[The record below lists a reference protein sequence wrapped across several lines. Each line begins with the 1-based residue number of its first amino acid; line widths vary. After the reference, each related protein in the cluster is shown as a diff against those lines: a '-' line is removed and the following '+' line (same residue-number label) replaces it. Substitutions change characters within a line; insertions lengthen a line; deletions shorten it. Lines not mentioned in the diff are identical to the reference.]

1 MKTIARYAAIVLFFA
16 VFTLPLFAQSAP
28 PPDLDAWVAR
38 SMQTFEVPGM
48 AVAIVKDGKIVLTK
62 GYGVKKLG
70 APDKVDENSLF
81 GIGSNTKA
89 FTTAAL
95 SMLVD
100 EKKIAWDDPVQ
111 KYLPWFQL
119 YDPYVTRELMI
130 RDLLTHRSGLG
141 LGAGDLMYFPHST
154 FTRDEI
160 LRRMRYIKPATSF
173 RSRYAYD
180 NALYMAAGQIIPAV
194 TGQSWDDFVRDRIFK
209 PLGMNSSSTT
219 IKGLINGPDVA
230 LPHTTIDGTLTPITP
245 GERDDIDNVAPA
257 GSINSSV
264 ADMAKWVQL
273 QLNHG
278 QIPGGARLF
287 SPAQSRTM
295 WTGQTILPIGA
306 NPPASLA
313 KLQATF
319 AEYALGWST
328 RDYLGHKLVGHTGG
342 VLGYVTRVML
352 VPDQQLGVVILTNA
366 EEGGAFDSVLFHILD
381 HYLQQQPTDWITAY
395 KQVRDKDVEDAKA
408 VEAKAGAS
416 RAANV
421 GPSLPAGKY
430 AGDYTDP
437 WYGPVTIREESG
449 KLVLSFD
456 HSPSMVGELEHW
468 QYDTFKTHWRDRTIP
483 DAYVTFALKS
493 DGSIDHFT
501 MLPVSPLADF
511 SYDYQDLWLTPVKK

>member
-1 MKTIARYAAIVLFFA
+1 MKTAVRRAAIVVILALFSF
-16 VFTLPLFAQSAP
+16 PLLAQTTP

-38 SMQTFEVPGM
+38 AMQTFEVPGI

-119 YDPYVTRELMI
+119 YDPYVTRELTI

-154 FTRDEI
+154 YTRDEI
-160 LRRMRYIKPATSF
+160 LHRMRYIKPATSF

-194 TGQSWDDFVRDRIFK
+194 TGQSWDDFIRDRIFK
-209 PLGMNSSSTT
+209 PLGMSTSNT
-219 IKGLINGPDVA
+219 SVTA
-230 LPHTTIDGTLTPITP
+230 LPQAKDIAIPHTDIDGKLTPTDF
-245 GERDDIDNVAPA
+245 GNIDNVAPA

-264 ADMAKWVQL
+264 AEMAKWVQL

-287 SPAQSRTM
+287 SEARSRDM
-295 WTGQTILPIGA
+295 WSGQTILPISP
-306 NPPASLA
+306 NPPAPLA
-313 KLQATF
+313 KLKPMF
-319 AEYALGWST
+319 SEYALGWGL
-328 RDYLGHKLVGHTGG
+328 RDYAGHKTVGHSGG
-342 VLGYVTRVML
+342 VLGYVTRVYL
-352 VPDQQLGVVILTNA
+352 VPDAQIGVVVLTNA
-366 EEGGAFDSVLFHILD
+366 ESSGAFESVLMHIVD
-381 HYLQQQPTDWITAY
+381 YYLQQPATDWIAAY
-395 KQVRDKDVEDAKA
+395 KQVADKSIADAKE
-408 VEAKAGAS
+408 VESKAAGA
-416 RAANV
+416 RAANS
-421 GPSLPAGKY
+421 GPSLPSAKY
-430 AGDYTDP
+430 AGSYTDA
-437 WYGPVTIREESG
+437 WYGPVTIRDENG
-449 KLVLSFD
+449 KLFISFD
-456 HSPSMVGELEHW
+456 HSPTMVGGLEHW

-483 DAYVTFALKS
+483 DAYVTFALTA
-493 DGSIDHFT
+493 DGAIDHFT